1 MERQNFIERNG
12 AVLLLA
18 IIYSVGILGHSLEN
32 FLPLMKD
39 LTPVVLLL
47 SIVLVIWFTRS
58 DWNKKVIIWAV
69 STFVVTFTLEAVG
82 VATGVI
88 FGKYTYGTTL
98 GPGLFGVPM
107 VIGLNWVIIIYAIV
121 SILTK
126 VTDNL
131 FAFVFLT
138 GSATVAFDFVMEP
151 IAMHLNYWNW
161 DHGIIPLQNYVSW
174 FIISSLAAL
183 IYFFLKQKPE
193 KDLPI
198 YLVIIQLVFFLL
210 LDIILVQ

>member
-1 MERQNFIERNG
+1 VERQTFIERFG
-12 AVLLLA
+12 TVLLLTV
-18 IIYSVGILGHSLEN
+18 IYAVGILGHSLEN

-39 LTPVVLLL
+39 LTPLVLLI
-47 SIVLVIWFTRS
+47 SIVVVIWFTRE

-69 STFVVTFTLEAVG
+69 STFLITFILEAVG
-82 VATGVI
+82 VSTGVI
-88 FGKYTYGTTL
+88 FGHYTYGETL
-98 GPGLFGVPM
+98 GPGLFNVPIM
-107 VIGLNWVIIIYAIV
+107 IGLNWVIIIYSIV

-131 FAFVFLT
+131 LAFVFLA

-151 IAMHLNYWNW
+151 IAIHLNYWNW
-161 DHGIIPLQNYVSW
+161 QNEVIPLQNYIAW
-174 FIISSLAAL
+174 FVISSLAAL
-183 IYFFLKQKPE
+183 AYFFLKQKPQ

-210 LDIILVQ
+210 LDIILVK